1 MPYFVTENLV
11 LNEETVSDMNSV
23 TILLPYWCL
32 HMHIVR
38 VRQHCT
44 VRQMSI
50 WENRSFRELIWLA
63 LLTNYSRDEVGPE
76 DRLTKLPLHSIGFIT
91 HLFLPLFSGISIGF
105 LRPEGM
111 PRVKRKGQA

>member
-23 TILLPYWCL
+23 TILLPYWWY
-32 HMHIVR
+32 IFR

-76 DRLTKLPLHSIGFIT
+76 DRLTKLPLHSRVYY
-91 HLFLPLFSGISIGF
+91 PLISPSF
-105 LRPEGM
+105 
-111 PRVKRKGQA
+111 